1 MRDRMGNVN
10 SHRLLVSWRFVSKL
24 NNVRPSLFYSLI
36 GDQAYAWSR
45 RGSVMSPD
53 QQRRGSETPSK
64 APSTP
69 GTPANRA
76 KRYFGTK
83 LIFDGT
89 VNSFNE
95 HQVKCIREEELL
107 DKMACAGPNLDES
120 ELVQSLLFQ
129 KRIFHMF
136 NQQVQFQKWDRIWN
150 ENPVKQWWEEP
161 TGGVPV
167 RTLSRRSTSSKV
179 DPPSVISAPPDA
191 QV

>member
-1 MRDRMGNVN
+1 
-10 SHRLLVSWRFVSKL
+10 
-24 NNVRPSLFYSLI
+24 
-36 GDQAYAWSR
+36 
-45 RGSVMSPD
+45 
-53 QQRRGSETPSK
+53 
-64 APSTP
+64 
-69 GTPANRA
+69 
-76 KRYFGTK
+76 
-83 LIFDGT
+83 
-89 VNSFNE
+89 
-95 HQVKCIREEELL
+95 
-107 DKMACAGPNLDES
+107 MACVGPNLDES

>member
-10 SHRLLVSWRFVSKL
+10 SYRLLVSWRFVSKL
-24 NNVRPSLFYSLI
+24 NNVRPSLLNSLTA
-36 GDQAYAWSR
+36 GGRALGTTRSL
-45 RGSVMSPD
+45 MSPD
-53 QQRRGSETPSK
+53 QQRRGSDTLSK

-69 GTPANRA
+69 GTPANRG

-107 DKMACAGPNLDES
+107 DKMACVGPNLDES